1 VAMMNSSSQANQN
14 SRKLLSMALLV
25 GLGVVLHRLEIL
37 LPLPSPW
44 VKLGLA
50 NVMSLIALVFLGFK
64 EAVIVTVLRVFLGSI
79 LGGTFMSPT
88 FFLSLAG
95 GLAGVSVMGL
105 AYRNGSGP
113 FSLVGVSV
121 AAAFTHTTAIFLCVY
136 FFFISQGAFLDFLPI
151 FLFLSLGSGILTGT
165 MAETLKLRL
174 NEENISFK

>member
-1 VAMMNSSSQANQN
+1 MISTYKKNDH
-14 SRKLLSMALLV
+14 SRKILSIALLA

-50 NVMSLIALVFLGFK
+50 NVMSLIALVFLGFR
-64 EAVIVTVLRVFLGSI
+64 EAITVTVLRVFLGSI
-79 LGGTFMSPT
+79 LGGTFLSPT

-95 GLAGVSVMGL
+95 GLSGVFAMGL
-105 AYRNGSGP
+105 VYRNGAGP

-121 AAAFTHTTAIFLCVY
+121 VAAFTHTTVIFLCVY
-136 FFFISQGAFLDFLPI
+136 SFFISQGAFLNFLPI
-151 FLFLSLGSGILTGT
+151 FLLLALVTGILTGT

-174 NEENISFK
+174 AEENISFK

>member
-1 VAMMNSSSQANQN
+1 MAFSAQDSQN
-14 SRKLLSMALLV
+14 SKRLLSIALLA

-64 EAVIVTVLRVFLGSI
+64 DAVTVTVLRVFLGSV
-79 LGGTFMSPT
+79 LGGTFLSPT

-95 GLAGVSVMGL
+95 GLAGVGAMGL
-105 AYRNGSGP
+105 AYRGGAGP

-121 AAAFTHTTAIFLCVY
+121 AAAFTHTTVIFLCVY

-151 FLFLSLGSGILTGT
+151 FLLLSLATGILTGT

-174 NEENISFK
+174 TEEGISFK

>member
-1 VAMMNSSSQANQN
+1 MTSSIEVNQN
-14 SRKLLSMALLV
+14 SRKLLSIALLA

-50 NVMSLIALVFLGFK
+50 NVMSLIALVFLGFR
-64 EAVIVTVLRVFLGSI
+64 EAVIVTVLRVFLGSV
-79 LGGTFMSPT
+79 LAGTFLSPT

-95 GLAGVSVMGL
+95 GLAGVCVMGL
-105 AYRNGSGP
+105 AYWKGSGP

-121 AAAFTHTTAIFLCVY
+121 AAAFTHTTVIFLCVY
-136 FFFISQGAFLDFLPI
+136 LFFISQGAFLDFLPV
-151 FLFLSLGSGILTGT
+151 FLLLSLVTGILTGT

-174 NEENISFK
+174 HEEGISFK